1 MTGGAANRRKGDT
14 FERATAKWL
23 RLRGFYVIRSAGSLG
38 VADLVALRS
47 DNVPLL
53 ISCKYD
59 GKIPPLEWSN
69 LFDTATDAG
78 AIGLVA
84 WHTKAGPRYG
94 YVHTRARARGEVHG
108 YDWLNNLPPVGPDE
122 TPRLPITGP

>member
-23 RLRGFYVIRSAGSLG
+23 RLRGFYVVRSAGSLG

-78 AIGLVA
+78 
-84 WHTKAGPRYG
+84 PRYG

-122 TPRLPITGP
+122 TPRLPVTGP